1 MEENN
6 RRMPLWLLVLLQ
18 LALAGAVLCVF
29 ALFHHVIP
37 YRQLRRGGMPE
48 PIAAVARAET
58 PPPTEEPIPAE
69 LAAEPEATPE
79 VTPEPVP
86 QTWAERFAAHFS
98 DETVWEDMSYRSP
111 TMAVTV
117 TKHEYNELL
126 PKGVYFV
133 ADIYLSDVEQ
143 LQAAFPLN
151 GFTFAQPAAIARD
164 ADAVVAVNGDCFV
177 DQRGGFVVRNGEIY
191 SQNPTTADICV
202 LYSDGR
208 MEICE
213 PGEYE
218 PEQIVKGEP
227 WQIWHFGPSLLN
239 DDGSARESFNISDAL
254 MIAHPRTALGYYEP
268 GHYCF
273 VVVDGRQ
280 GGYSL
285 GAEMKELAA
294 IMSDLGCSAAYNL
307 DGGASSVMI
316 FHGELVNHPVGERYL
331 NDLVVAAEG
340 KEGAE

>member
-1 MEENN
+1 MKRK
-6 RRMPLWLLVLLQ
+6 RRRLPLWALVLLQ
-18 LALAGAVLCVF
+18 LALTGAVLCVF
-29 ALFHHVIP
+29 SLFHHVIP
-37 YRQLRRGGMPE
+37 YRQRRQGGMPE

-58 PPPTEEPIPAE
+58 PAPTEAPIPAE
-69 LAAEPEATPE
+69 LAAEPETTPE
-79 VTPEPVP
+79 LAP
-86 QTWAERFAAHFS
+86 QSWAERFAGHFS

-117 TKHEYNELL
+117 TKYEYTELL

-151 GFTFAQPAAIARD
+151 GYTFAQPAAIARD

-177 DQRGGFVVRNGEIY
+177 DQRGGFVERNGEIY
-191 SQNPTTADICV
+191 SQNPTTADVCV
-202 LYSDGR
+202 LYYDGR
-208 MEICE
+208 MEIYE
-213 PGEYE
+213 RGECD
-218 PEQIVKGEP
+218 PEQILADEP

-239 DDGSARESFNISDAL
+239 ADGSARESFNISDAL
-254 MIAHPRTALGYYEP
+254 LIAHPRTALGYYEP

-285 GAEMKELAA
+285 GAEMKELSA
-294 IMSDLGCSAAYNL
+294 IMSELGCSAAYNL

-316 FHGELVNHPVGERYL
+316 FHGQTISRPVGERYL
-331 NDLVVAAEG
+331 NDLVIAAER
-340 KEGAE
+340 KEGGQ

>member
-1 MEENN
+1 MKRK
-6 RRMPLWLLVLLQ
+6 RRRLPLWALVLLQ
-18 LALAGAVLCVF
+18 LALTGAVLCVF
-29 ALFHHVIP
+29 SLFHHVIP
-37 YRQLRRGGMPE
+37 YRQRRQGGMPE

-58 PPPTEEPIPAE
+58 PAPTEAPIPAE
-69 LAAEPEATPE
+69 LAAEPETTPE
-79 VTPEPVP
+79 LAP
-86 QTWAERFAAHFS
+86 QSWAERFAGHFS

-117 TKHEYNELL
+117 TKYEYTELL

-151 GFTFAQPAAIARD
+151 GYTFAQPAAIARD

-177 DQRGGFVVRNGEIY
+177 DQRGGFVERNGEIY
-191 SQNPTTADICV
+191 SQNPTTADVCV
-202 LYSDGR
+202 LYYDGR
-208 MEICE
+208 MEIYE
-213 PGEYE
+213 RGECD
-218 PEQIVKGEP
+218 PEQILADEP

-239 DDGSARESFNISDAL
+239 ADGSARESFNISDAL
-254 MIAHPRTALGYYEP
+254 LIAHPRTALGYYEP

-285 GAEMKELAA
+285 GAEMKELSA
-294 IMSDLGCSAAYNL
+294 IMSELGCSAAYNL
-307 DGGASSVMI
+307 DGG
-316 FHGELVNHPVGERYL
+316 FHGQTISRPVGERYL
-331 NDLVVAAEG
+331 NDLVIAAER
-340 KEGAE
+340 KEGGQ

>member
-1 MEENN
+1 MDGKNT
-6 RRMPLWLLVLLQ
+6 RLPWWLLVMLQ
-18 LALAGAVLCVF
+18 LALAGALLCMF

-58 PPPTEEPIPAE
+58 TPPTEQPIPLE
-69 LAAEPEATPE
+69 LAAEPQT
-79 VTPEPVP
+79 TPEPAP

-98 DETVWEDMSYRSP
+98 DEIVWEDMSYRSP

-117 TKHEYNELL
+117 TKYEHPELL

-151 GFTFAQPAAIARD
+151 GVTFAQPAAIARD

-177 DQRGGFVVRNGEIY
+177 DQRGGFVVRNGELY
-191 SQNPTTADICV
+191 SQNSTTADICV

-208 MEICE
+208 MEIYE

-218 PEQIVKGEP
+218 PEEIVKDGP

-254 MIAHPRTALGYYEP
+254 LITHPRTALGYYEP

-280 GGYSL
+280 GFSL

-294 IMSDLGCSAAYNL
+294 IMSDLGCTAAYNL

-316 FHGELVNHPVGERYL
+316 FRGELVNHPVGDRFP
-331 NDLVVAAEG
+331 NDLVVAADG

>member
-1 MEENN
+1 MKRK
-6 RRMPLWLLVLLQ
+6 RRRLPLWALVLLQ
-18 LALAGAVLCVF
+18 LALTGAVLCVF
-29 ALFHHVIP
+29 SLFHHVIP
-37 YRQLRRGGMPE
+37 YRQRRQGGMPE

-58 PPPTEEPIPAE
+58 PAPTEAPIPAE
-69 LAAEPEATPE
+69 LAAEPETTPE
-79 VTPEPVP
+79 LAP
-86 QTWAERFAAHFS
+86 QSWAERFAGHFS

-117 TKHEYNELL
+117 TKYEYTELL

-151 GFTFAQPAAIARD
+151 GYTFAQPAAIAGD

-177 DQRGGFVVRNGEIY
+177 DQRGGFVERNGEIY
-191 SQNPTTADICV
+191 SQNPTTADVCV
-202 LYSDGR
+202 LYYDGR
-208 MEICE
+208 MEIYE
-213 PGEYE
+213 RGECD
-218 PEQIVKGEP
+218 PEQILADEP

-239 DDGSARESFNISDAL
+239 ADGSARESFNISDAL
-254 MIAHPRTALGYYEP
+254 LIAHPRTALGYYEP

-285 GAEMKELAA
+285 GAEMKELSA
-294 IMSDLGCSAAYNL
+294 IMSELGCSAAYNL

-316 FHGELVNHPVGERYL
+316 FHGQTISRPVGERYL
-331 NDLVVAAEG
+331 NDLVIAAER
-340 KEGAE
+340 KEGGQ